1 MTEVSIPLY
10 SSGIIKVQA
19 AVLLNTLMLGKKIPE
34 LIFPTSSHFLME
46 KRNNSNTTVV
56 KHNLGD
62 LYFSKRTMAHSYLS
76 ESLVIRELQW
86 MVNETMR
93 QNSGDSNSL
102 FNYNLQLESGNSSWI
117 IIVVTSAGSLKKQ
130 ESSRKTSISALLT
143 MSKPLTV
150 WITINSEEFLKR
162 WAYQTTWP
170 ASWEVWMKVRK
181 QQLELDMEQQTGSK

>member
-143 MSKPLTV
+143 MPKPLTV
-150 WITINSEEFLKR
+150 WITINCGKFWK
-162 WAYQTTWP
+162 TTWP
-170 ASWEVWMKVRK
+170 ASWEICMQVRK
-181 QQLELDMEQQTGSK
+181 QQLELDMEQTGSK